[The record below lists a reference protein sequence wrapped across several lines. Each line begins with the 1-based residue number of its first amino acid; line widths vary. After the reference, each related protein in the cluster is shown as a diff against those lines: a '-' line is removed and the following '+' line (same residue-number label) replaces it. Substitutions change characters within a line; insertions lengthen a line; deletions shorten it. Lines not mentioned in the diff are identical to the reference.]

1 VLERRCRKLV
11 SESRTAIE
19 ETGCNFLH
27 LAIGFLEWYEDD
39 NSSEINRAPLILIPC
54 NIERTRVDKKTSC
67 YKYKISYTGEDIE
80 TNLSLS
86 EKLDHDFTLILPSI
100 NDDTLPEE
108 YFDNVREVISRMQ
121 RWKLAGEMVIGL
133 FSFSKLLMYKDLDN
147 NRWPK
152 GSKIEEHPNILK
164 VLVGR
169 EDGEC
174 SESSM
179 FGEECAS
186 DHDPKVAKIPIILD
200 ADSSQLSVIVDA
212 ISEKKDL
219 VVEGPPGTG
228 KSQTIANLIAAALHE
243 NLSVLFVAEK
253 KAALEVVR
261 SRLNHA
267 GLGDFCLELHSH
279 KTQKGQLHADLAK
292 RRNLRLSDVNN
303 FDREMDDLVKE
314 RNNLLAYSNLVNS
327 QVGPNGETA
336 YDIFWAVEKNLSAI
350 KTENV
355 VRFSVSNAIKLSRQ
369 QINEREYALQDLAKL
384 RNDLPLDIIIAWS
397 GLKPKR
403 LSPGDEDYISRQLI
417 NLLDKINSYIEFLKE
432 NKTYSALAVDLK
444 METVKRL
451 NKVNKDLLLSKPETY
466 FKILPLNSQTRIIQ
480 IYFMRLMK
488 DRKISTAN

>member
-1 VLERRCRKLV
+1 
-11 SESRTAIE
+11 
-19 ETGCNFLH
+19 
-27 LAIGFLEWYEDD
+27 
-39 NSSEINRAPLILIPC
+39 
-54 NIERTRVDKKTSC
+54 
-67 YKYKISYTGEDIE
+67 
-80 TNLSLS
+80 
-86 EKLDHDFTLILPSI
+86 
-100 NDDTLPEE
+100 
-108 YFDNVREVISRMQ
+108 
-121 RWKLAGEMVIGL
+121 
-133 FSFSKLLMYKDLDN
+133 
-147 NRWPK
+147 
-152 GSKIEEHPNILK
+152 
-164 VLVGR
+164 
-169 EDGEC
+169 
-174 SESSM
+174 
-179 FGEECAS
+179 
-186 DHDPKVAKIPIILD
+186 
-200 ADSSQLSVIVDA
+200 
-212 ISEKKDL
+212 
-219 VVEGPPGTG
+219 
-228 KSQTIANLIAAALHE
+228 
-243 NLSVLFVAEK
+243 
-253 KAALEVVR
+253 
-261 SRLNHA
+261 
-267 GLGDFCLELHSH
+267 
-279 KTQKGQLHADLAK
+279 LHADLAK

-466 FKILPLNSQTRIIQ
+466 FQDIAVKFSDKNNTDLLYALDEKIEKYRQLTDDSALVNHALADDLCIESVRSLFHSVDLLKSLGYSDKVSSDIVKIIAIYDQVISLLRELNNIAGEMNGFMPKETSSLADCYNVVAINKDFIESLPDIVLKELRPQYALASTKNFLDKAREECELLVKRMTAHSAFFNVRYVPAPARINELVRGLLKYRDSLFAFFQ
-480 IYFMRLMK
+480 K
-488 DRKISTAN
+488 NTEK